1 MRGFGRFQRAQM
13 RNVDP
18 RVGELFDH
26 LRGAVD
32 ILEQVLLRPHD
43 QPMAEPPKPK
53 VADPPP
59 GTPAPSSDAA
69 KLAYTI
75 LDIQKLVGIS
85 RSAIYLA
92 IAANEL
98 RAVKSGRRTLVL
110 AQDLEVWL
118 KSLPRLNSH
127 EGCAVG

>member
-1 MRGFGRFQRAQM
+1 MRGFGSFQRAQM

-18 RVGELFDH
+18 RVGDLFDH

-32 ILEQVLLRPHD
+32 ILEQVMLRPHERPTAE
-43 QPMAEPPKPK
+43 QPEPK

-59 GTPAPSSDAA
+59 STAALSSYPA

-75 LDIQKLVGIS
+75 RDIQELVGIS
-85 RSAIYLA
+85 RSGIYVAIG
-92 IAANEL
+92 ANEL

-110 AQDLEVWL
+110 TQDLQAWL
-118 KSLPRLNSH
+118 TRLPRVNSH
-127 EGCAVG
+127 EGC

>member
-18 RVGELFDH
+18 RVGQLFDH

-32 ILEQVLLRPHD
+32 ILEQVMLRPHD
-43 QPMAEPPKPK
+43 QAAAGQPKPK
-53 VADPPP
+53 IADSPPDAP
-59 GTPAPSSDAA
+59 VPSSYA

-75 LDIQKLVGIS
+75 RDVQELVGIS

-92 IAANEL
+92 IGANEL
-98 RAVKSGRRTLVL
+98 RAVKSGSRTLVL
-110 AQDLEVWL
+110 AQDLQAWL
-118 KSLPRLNSH
+118 KSLPRVNSDQ
-127 EGCAVG
+127 GF